1 MEGVRRILSQTRQF
15 QRLNSL
21 RITGLTCCG
30 RTHGSATSRILRKDE
45 RLFGCTQFGIGRA
58 QLGAPSHTDG
68 IVISP
73 SVWADEVQ
81 LEDEALYVRRRLVE
95 LCQQIEVSAY

>member
-1 MEGVRRILSQTRQF
+1 MPDWTVHF

-21 RITGLTCCG
+21 SMTGLNCCG
-30 RTHGSATSRILRKDE
+30 RTHGSATLCIPRKDE